1 MANKVLL
8 KGFYKTLFSIAIPII
23 LQNLLQNLVNMMDTI
38 MVGRLGALSIAAVGL
53 GNQIFFMLN
62 MVIFGISSGASIFIS
77 QFWGAQDFK
86 GIRKSFGIM
95 LILCFVISIIFMT
108 AALLYPQGLISLY
121 SNDQAVIEEGGRY
134 LKTVAPCYPLFAIS
148 FACQM
153 AFRSTENV
161 LLPMVTTTISFIL
174 NISLNYLLIFGFAP
188 LNIPSYGVVGAALA
202 TLFSRS
208 VETLIIL
215 IGGRLKGYEVMK
227 KISQLFLFDSA
238 FIKKLIIVALP
249 VLLSE
254 SCWGLGITSQNSI
267 FAHSGTDSFS
277 AYSIMNT
284 ISQLTWVV
292 FIGMGNAASVILGK
306 KIGAGEESTAK
317 AFAHK
322 YAWFFPLMGFFIG
335 LFLFPLSLLLPYLF
349 NVSPEI
355 IAITQSMIY
364 VLIALYPFRAFNIL
378 IIIGICRSGGDT
390 IFASLIDNGWMWVL
404 AIPLGCLACFVWQLP
419 AWIIFLCLESEQ
431 IFKTLCGI
439 WRLKS
444 GKWLKNITK

>member
-1 MANKVLL
+1 MKKLPLIAKCIVPCIILT
-8 KGFYKTLFSIAIPII
+8 TLFSCKNKP
-23 LQNLLQNLVNMMDTI
+23 
-38 MVGRLGALSIAAVGL
+38 
-53 GNQIFFMLN
+53 
-62 MVIFGISSGASIFIS
+62 
-77 QFWGAQDFK
+77 
-86 GIRKSFGIM
+86 
-95 LILCFVISIIFMT
+95 
-108 AALLYPQGLISLY
+108 
-121 SNDQAVIEEGGRY
+121 
-134 LKTVAPCYPLFAIS
+134 
-148 FACQM
+148 
-153 AFRSTENV
+153 STEE
-161 LLPMVTTTISFIL
+161 TESKKIQKIL
-174 NISLNYLLIFGFAP
+174 EAKENAITDYVQSLSTEA
-188 LNIPSYGVVGAALA
+188 
-202 TLFSRS
+202 
-208 VETLIIL
+208 
-215 IGGRLKGYEVMK
+215 

-267 FAHSGTDSFS
+267 FAHAGTDSFS